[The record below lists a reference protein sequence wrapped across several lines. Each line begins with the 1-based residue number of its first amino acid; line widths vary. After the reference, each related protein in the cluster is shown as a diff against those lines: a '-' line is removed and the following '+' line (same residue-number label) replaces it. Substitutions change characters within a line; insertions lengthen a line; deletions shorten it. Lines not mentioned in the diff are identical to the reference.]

1 MRCRDSEAEKHFLF
15 SNFVVALPHFLYVF
29 SEMVWVSALMTAASA
44 AAASAATSVKTS
56 KIYTSNIS
64 LKRERNR
71 SLHRMRTNRQTEII
85 SSCNGTH
92 AWQTF
97 QAKHIHESE
106 YIEMTIMV
114 GNDDCWPGNW

>member
-71 SLHRMRTNRQTEII
+71 STT
-85 SSCNGTH
+85 
-92 AWQTF
+92 
-97 QAKHIHESE
+97 K
-106 YIEMTIMV
+106 
-114 GNDDCWPGNW
+114 